1 MTDLTFD
8 APLPAARPS
17 PWGTLA
23 SLGLHVG
30 LALAVILLTPI
41 KDIVAPPPQPVAV
54 EILTEQQFA
63 ALELPAETPPPVLAA
78 PAPAEEAAPPAPGE
92 QIAPSGP
99 LAPNLPE
106 NPLVTATEFY
116 AANLL
121 RQPDMQRIR
130 RSLTGFADSERMV
143 QICNIEALE
152 QIRRAAPAFDPDTMV
167 AYAMADMVWQ
177 GMTLTAAGGAFRSR
191 RRWYEIAFH
200 CTVAPGYEA
209 VTAFDLKIGAAIP
222 AAEWEEHNLNT
233 ADADDD

>member
-1 MTDLTFD
+1 MTDLSFD
-8 APLPAARPS
+8 APAFEPRKI

-23 SLGLHVG
+23 SLGLHGG
-30 LALAVILLTPI
+30 LALAVILLSPI
-41 KDIVAPPPQPVAV
+41 RDLVAPPPEPVAV
-54 EILTEQQFA
+54 EIVTEQQFA
-63 ALELPAETPPPVLAA
+63 ALEQPAEAAPPVLAA

-99 LAPNLPE
+99 LTPDLPE
-106 NPLVTATEFY
+106 NPVVTATEFY

-130 RSLTGFADSERMV
+130 QGIRGFADSERMV

-152 QIRRAAPAFDPDTMV
+152 QIKRAAPAFDPDTMV
-167 AYAMADMVWQ
+167 AYAMADMMWQ

-191 RRWYEIAFH
+191 RLWYGVAFH
-200 CTVAPGYEA
+200 CTVAAGYEA
-209 VTAFDLKIGAAIP
+209 VTAFDFKLGDPIP
-222 AAEWEEHNLNT
+222 EDEWEEHSLNA